1 MKDLARRVAPTN
13 ADLRKRVA
21 ALEAEVQECRQ
32 LNLRLA
38 ELTDLV
44 TDLLV
49 PLARGDE
56 AATREALARYKFDLA
71 AVPPRYRSSYFSHIW
86 GGGYAAGYYAYF
98 GAEVLD
104 HDAFQWFRE
113 NGGLTRE
120 NGQVFREKILS
131 IGHSR
136 DLAEAYRAFRGQD
149 PIV

>member
-1 MKDLARRVAPTN
+1 MAWHTLPAGDAKKDVDAFE
-13 ADLRKRVA
+13 K
-21 ALEAEVQECRQ
+21 
-32 LNLRLA
+32 
-38 ELTDLV
+38 
-44 TDLLV
+44 
-49 PLARGDE
+49 
-56 AATREALARYKFDLA
+56 EALAKYKVDLA
-71 AVPPRYRSSYFSHIW
+71 AVPPRYRTSYFSHIW

-136 DLAEAYRAFRGQD
+136 DLAKAYRDFRGKEPSVEPLLEHRGLD
-149 PIV
+149 